1 MLFNPGKKILHLS
14 IITTMLAFSACQE
27 SNKQASEKNE
37 ANPTAADSAL
47 TAYFGDKITE
57 DGAVEASQLPG
68 LMSGKDSL
76 KIKVK
81 GKIEEVCQ
89 KKGCWL
95 DMKVGNDQT
104 MKVGFK
110 DYAFFVPK
118 DAAGKT
124 VILEGIAYTD
134 TIPVSE
140 LRHYAEDAGK
150 TKSEIEKITSPQV
163 NIAFEANGVIIQ
175 K

>member
-1 MLFNPGKKILHLS
+1 MLFNPGKKTLLLP
-14 IITTMLAFSACQE
+14 IITATLLFSACQE
-27 SNKQASEKNE
+27 RNNQPSEKNE
-37 ANPTAADSAL
+37 ASVTAADSTL

-76 KIKVK
+76 QIKVK

-95 DMKVGNDQT
+95 DMKLGDNQT

-118 DAAGKT
+118 DAAGKA

-150 TKSEIEKITSPQV
+150 TKSEIGKITSPAI
-163 NIAFEANGVIIQ
+163 NIAFEAHGVIIQ